1 MTPCFQV
8 QSEMPYNP
16 QFQLQDANGSLQI
29 DYSEKKLFFRQHD
42 PVRHE
47 DADAQLD
54 DRPLLV
60 SSLTVSCPT
69 LEN

>member
-29 DYSEKKLFFRQHD
+29 DYSEKNFSPGNMIPYVTKTQTPNSMVGRY
-42 PVRHE
+42 
-47 DADAQLD
+47 
-54 DRPLLV
+54 
-60 SSLTVSCPT
+60 S
-69 LEN
+69 